1 MTRSGE
7 SISTRPSEELGT
19 NGWDKGLRIFS
30 ICFLNALVIA
40 GLLGFLGVRST
51 TAVASGNG
59 FALEVT
65 HASVTRPGLATPLDL
80 KVSTDDGSPLP
91 AKVTTRIG
99 SSYLAIFDENGLDPQ
114 PVSSFQSEEW
124 TWWTF
129 EVPNGA
135 TILEV
140 SFDARLEP
148 AVQWG
153 QGSTAAVEVGD
164 EEVVA
169 VDFETRVLP

>member
-1 MTRSGE
+1 MTHAGE
-7 SISTRPSEELGT
+7 STSTKPPEGLGT

-30 ICFLNALVIA
+30 ICLLSALVLT

-51 TAVASGNG
+51 IATASANG
-59 FALEVT
+59 FTIEVT

-80 KVSTDDGSPLP
+80 KVTTDDGSPLP
-91 AKVTTRIG
+91 AAVTTRIG

-129 EVPNGA
+129 EVPDGA
-135 TILEV
+135 TVLEV

-153 QGSTAAVEVGD
+153 QGSRAAVEVGD

-169 VDFETRVLP
+169 VDFETWVLP